1 MAAAA
6 LRVPA
11 DLLDLAGEAV
21 AAVAIAIA
29 IAIAIAPTV
38 TALLLPDPI
47 ETGGDRDETP
57 DQPDPAPPGTRAR
70 AAPRRGA
77 GGLPRVLSRVGT
89 AGAPELNSLSDQEV
103 GGRRARTP

>member
-1 MAAAA
+1 MTNPLWRP
-6 LRVPA
+6 LRVAA

-21 AAVAIAIA
+21 AAVAIA

-47 ETGGDRDETP
+47 ETGGDRDATP

-77 GGLPRVLSRVGT
+77 GGLPRV
-89 AGAPELNSLSDQEV
+89 
-103 GGRRARTP
+103 